1 MELAHDLANWMLH
14 WAGSP
19 YAPLALF
26 IFAFWES
33 SFFPIPPDP
42 LLIAM
47 AIATPELALLFALIA
62 TIASVMGAIVGYWIG
77 MRGGRPI
84 VLRLF
89 KEEKVRVAE
98 RLYQRYDVWAV
109 GAAAFTPIPFKV
121 FTITGGVARL
131 NMTRF
136 IVACI
141 AGRGGRFFTVGI
153 LVFIFGDSIERAID
167 EYFEIFTIGFL
178 VLLVAGFFVVKYVG
192 SYLARRDAAEESAN
206 ASLSD

>member
-1 MELAHDLANWMLH
+1 MLH

-47 AIATPELALLFALIA
+47 AIASPELALVFALVA
-62 TIASVMGAIVGYWIG
+62 TIASVSGGMLGYWIG
-77 MRGGRPI
+77 RRGGRPV

-89 KEEKVRVAE
+89 KEERVRVAE
-98 RLYQRYDVWAV
+98 RLYQRYDVWAI

-131 NMTRF
+131 NFVRF
-136 IVACI
+136 VIASI
-141 AGRGGRFFTVGI
+141 AGRGGRFFAVGI
-153 LVFIFGDSIERAID
+153 LVFLFGASIERAID
-167 EYFEIFTIGFL
+167 QYFEIFSIAFV
-178 VLLVAGFFVVKYVG
+178 VLLVAGFFAVRYVG
-192 SYLARRDAAEESAN
+192 AYLARRDAEEQAN
-206 ASLSD
+206 LTLTD

>member
-1 MELAHDLANWMLH
+1 MELVHDLAHWMLD
-14 WAGSP
+14 WVGSP

-47 AIATPELALLFALIA
+47 AVANPDLALLFALIA
-62 TIASVMGAIVGYWIG
+62 TIASVTGAMLGYWIG
-77 MRGGRPI
+77 RRGGRPI

-98 RLYQRYDVWAV
+98 GLYNKYDVWAI
-109 GAAAFTPIPFKV
+109 GAAALTPIPYKV

-131 NMTRF
+131 NFMRF
-136 IVACI
+136 IIASI
-141 AGRGGRFFTVGI
+141 AGRGGRFFAIGI
-153 LVFIFGDSIERAID
+153 LVFFFGASIEQAID
-167 EYFEIFTIGFL
+167 QYFEFFTVGFL
-178 VLLVAGFFVVKYVG
+178 VLLVLGFIVIKYSG
-192 SYLARRDAAEESAN
+192 HYLVRKQAEKDRAN
-206 ASLSD
+206 AATTD

>member
-1 MELAHDLANWMLH
+1 MLH

-62 TIASVMGAIVGYWIG
+62 TVASVSGALLGYWIG
-77 MRGGRPI
+77 KRGGRPI
-84 VLRLF
+84 VIRLF

-131 NMTRF
+131 NLKRF
-136 IVACI
+136 VVACT
-141 AGRGGRFFTVGI
+141 AGRGGRFFAVGI
-153 LVFIFGDSIERAID
+153 LVFLFGSSIERAID
-167 EYFEIFTIGFL
+167 EYFEIFTIAFL
-178 VLLVAGFFVVKYVG
+178 VLLVAGFFAAKYIG
-192 SYLARRDAAEESAN
+192 SYLARRDAEEQAN
-206 ASLSD
+206 PSLSD

>member
-1 MELAHDLANWMLH
+1 MLD

-47 AIATPELALLFALIA
+47 AVANPDLALLFALIA
-62 TIASVMGAIVGYWIG
+62 TIASVTGAMLGYWIG
-77 MRGGRPI
+77 KRGGRPI

-98 RLYQRYDVWAV
+98 GLYNKYDVWAV
-109 GAAAFTPIPFKV
+109 GAAAFTPIPFKI

-131 NMTRF
+131 NFVRF
-136 IVACI
+136 IIACI
-141 AGRGGRFFTVGI
+141 AGRGGRFFAVGI
-153 LVFIFGDSIERAID
+153 LVFFFGASIENAIED
-167 EYFEIFTIGFL
+167 YFELFTVGFL
-178 VLLVAGFFVVKYVG
+178 VLLVLGFFVLKYG
-192 SYLARRDAAEESAN
+192 SQYLVRKQADEDRAN
-206 ASLSD
+206 AAASD